1 MACNLHTCNCLLVLM
16 IGWLLV
22 ERLIKALV
30 DPNVFQLFRSNAK
43 RTNLQERR
51 HAGGIDLASQP
62 RVYIP
67 AW

>member
-43 RTNLQERR
+43 RTNLQKQQ
-51 HAGGIDLASQP
+51 HTGGIDLVSQP
-62 RVYIP
+62 CIYIP
-67 AW
+67 TW